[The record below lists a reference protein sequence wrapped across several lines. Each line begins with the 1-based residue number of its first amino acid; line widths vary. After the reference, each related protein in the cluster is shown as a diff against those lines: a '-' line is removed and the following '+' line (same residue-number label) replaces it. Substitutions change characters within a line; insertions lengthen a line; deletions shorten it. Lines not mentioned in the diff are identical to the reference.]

1 MSQTKVRV
9 GKVVFSNS
17 GPLSFIAGP
26 CALESEALLRSVGRS
41 LKATFRKLGI
51 PFVLKCSFDKA
62 NRTSLSSY
70 RGPGLEQGLEILA
83 KVAREL
89 DVPVLTDVHEARQAR
104 LAARYVDVLQI
115 PAFLCR
121 QTDLLLAC
129 GETGKPVNIKKGQFL
144 SPWDVKNAVKKVES
158 TGNRNI
164 LVTER
169 GTMFGYN
176 NLVVDMRSFE
186 IMRDLGYPVIYDAT
200 HSVQLPGGK
209 GTSTGGQR
217 MYAVPLARGA
227 VAVGVAGLF
236 IETHPAPDQALS
248 DGPNSLKLADV
259 APFVKEV
266 RRIDA
271 LVKGARRTGR

>member
-1 MSQTKVRV
+1 MPERGVRV
-9 GKVVFSNS
+9 GRVVFRNG

-26 CALESEALLRSVGRS
+26 CSLESEALLRRVGRS
-41 LKATFRKLGI
+41 LKADFAKLKI

-70 RGPGLEQGLEILA
+70 RGPGVQKGLEILGR
-83 KVAREL
+83 VAREL
-89 DVPVLTDVHEARQAR
+89 GVPVLTDVHEPAQAA
-104 LAARYVDVLQI
+104 LAARYVDILQV

-129 GETGKPVNIKKGQFL
+129 GRTGKTVNIKKGQFL
-144 SPWDVKNAVKKVES
+144 SPWDMKNAVKKVES

-176 NLVVDMRSFE
+176 NLVVDMRSFLV
-186 IMRDLGYPVIYDAT
+186 MKDLGYPVIYDAT

-209 GTSTGGQR
+209 GDSTDGQR
-217 MYAVPLARGA
+217 HFAGPLARGA

-236 IETHPAPDQALS
+236 LETHPDPDRALS
-248 DGPNSLKLADV
+248 DGPNSLKLSDV
-259 APFVKEV
+259 PAFVRQV

-271 LVKGARRTGR
+271 IVKG